1 MPEIF
6 ILVLMEFQ
14 WPSLQIYWK
23 FSHIKWKKLNDV
35 NHILMWLRLTGSL
48 FLLITQFKKLKQ
60 NFVTANIFSV
70 FPYVYL
76 SWELKPLQNM
86 KHSIYHKKDISRVFC
101 NLYMYFIIINLKIKK
116 KRGEE
121 INLTICISLYYFC
134 LPQAKDKMEQENM
147 YLSSC
152 SSCLLVKKE
161 KILLHVFT
169 VNQKVCHITEN
180 NFLASVCWALQDG
193 VLLVTIQICISWKMG
208 TKKRNRGKWQW
219 RVNSM

>member
-1 MPEIF
+1 
-6 ILVLMEFQ
+6 
-14 WPSLQIYWK
+14 
-23 FSHIKWKKLNDV
+23 
-35 NHILMWLRLTGSL
+35 
-48 FLLITQFKKLKQ
+48 
-60 NFVTANIFSV
+60 
-70 FPYVYL
+70 
-76 SWELKPLQNM
+76 M

-208 TKKRNRGKWQW
+208 TKKRNRGK
-219 RVNSM
+219 